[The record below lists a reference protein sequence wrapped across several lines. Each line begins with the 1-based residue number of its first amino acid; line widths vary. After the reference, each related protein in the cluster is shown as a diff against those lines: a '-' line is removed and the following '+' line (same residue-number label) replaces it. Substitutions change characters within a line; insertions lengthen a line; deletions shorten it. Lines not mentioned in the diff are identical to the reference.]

1 MQFFLPR
8 VDWKQV
14 GYESLE
20 IQAET
25 FALETP
31 TDHSTVGLGS
41 CVRSIPEEGNI
52 LAGEGEGEGWR
63 PGGERDEERQ
73 TQRRETCGGERRL
86 RTN

>member
-1 MQFFLPR
+1 MNKSRGPRNQHGTGRMMRKPAWLLQFFLPR

-25 FALETP
+25 FALEAP

-41 CVRSIPEEGNI
+41 GVRSIPEE
-52 LAGEGEGEGWR
+52 
-63 PGGERDEERQ
+63 
-73 TQRRETCGGERRL
+73 
-86 RTN
+86 